1 MDTRNTRRGSDVY
14 VADAIHYTIRTIPRS
29 LLYARVRACVCEE
42 AASFASLQVLR
53 VSSPN
58 IFS

>member
-14 VADAIHYTIRTIPRS
+14 VADAIHYTIRTYSPLSPIR
-29 LLYARVRACVCEE
+29 ARTRVCEE